1 MYRLKMEN
9 NEIHLPVARR
19 WLPETIVYKGMNSN
33 NREETAVRMLVK
45 TPEGENLRLRRWCVG
60 NVVKIKVK

>member
-9 NEIHLPVARR
+9 NEIHRPVARR
-19 WLPETIVYKGMNSN
+19 WPPETIVYKGMNSN
-33 NREETAVRMLVK
+33 NREETADRMLVK

-60 NVVKIKVK
+60 NVVIIKVK